1 MSDEKEKKHGC
12 CCEKSQEHSHEHS
25 HEHGEEGES
34 RKEEII
40 KLSLSVVLLIV
51 ATVLSKTVFEGFFET
66 HWYWKLA
73 LYLVP
78 FLISGAEL
86 IKEALEGIF
95 HGEVFD
101 EDFLMAVA
109 TIGALVLGDYT
120 EACAVLIFFKIGELF
135 EDYAV
140 EKSRSSITALM
151 DIRPDSANL
160 FENGSAVTV
169 KAESVKVGST
179 ILVRPGEK
187 VPLDGEIIE
196 GESQADT
203 SALTG
208 ESVPRTVKAG
218 DTVMSGMVNLSGV
231 LKIRT
236 TKEFSESTAS
246 KILEMVENAEEK
258 KSKSENF
265 ITKFARVY
273 TPAVCIT
280 ALALALVPPLV
291 ILAAG
296 GGNAFGTWVYRALT
310 FLVISC
316 PCALVISIPLSFF
329 AGLGKSSRE
338 GILVKGSNYLEAL
351 SNTKIVVFDKTGT
364 LTKGVFEVTEI
375 LDAAMDKNELLE
387 FAACAEIHSNHPV
400 ALSVKKAYGKEIDES
415 LVKEVK
421 EIAGHGITAVVSGK
435 SVAVGNAKLMESLGI
450 DYKEADKTG
459 TLLYTAVDK
468 KYAGCILIS
477 DVVKETSKDAL
488 AALKKAGV
496 EKTVMLTGDAEKV
509 AKNVAS
515 ELGLD
520 LYYAQLL
527 PGDKVSKVEE
537 LLSGLSGKGKLA
549 FVGDGINDAP
559 VLTRSDIGISMGALG
574 SDAAIEASDVVLMD
588 DDVMKLSKGI
598 AISRKCIKIV
608 YENIYFSI
616 GVKFACLALGAFGL
630 LNMWAAIFADV
641 GVMCIAVLNAMR
653 VFRSK
658 I

>member
-1 MSDEKEKKHGC
+1 MLHEDKH
-12 CCEKSQEHSHEHS
+12 EQETCLGHGHEHDHSH
-25 HEHGEEGES
+25 GGEGES
-34 RKEEII
+34 KKEEIV
-40 KLSLSVVLLIV
+40 KLSLS
-51 ATVLSKTVFEGFFET
+51 AVFLAAAVIFSELVFPEFFKI
-66 HWYWKLA
+66 HWYCKLA
-73 LYLVP
+73 VFLVP

-86 IKEALEGIF
+86 LKEALEGII

-101 EDFLMAVA
+101 ENFLMAVA

-160 FENGSAVTV
+160 FENGSSVTV
-169 KAESVKVGST
+169 KAETVKEGSV

-218 DTVMSGMVNLSGV
+218 DGVMSGMVNLSGV

-280 ALALALVPPLV
+280 ALVLALLPPLV
-291 ILAAG
+291 VLALG
-296 GGNAFGTWVYRALT
+296 GGNVFGVWVYRALT

-338 GILVKGSNYLEAL
+338 GILIKGSNYLEAL
-351 SNTKIVVFDKTGT
+351 SNAKIVVFDKTGT

-375 LDAAMDKNELLE
+375 LDASIDKDELLKL
-387 FAACAEIHSNHPV
+387 AASAEIHSNHPV
-400 ALSVKKAYGKEIDES
+400 ALSVKKAYGKEIDEAG
-415 LVKEVK
+415 VKDVK
-421 EIAGHGITAVVSGK
+421 EIAGHGITALVLGK
-435 SVAVGNAKLMESLGI
+435 QVAVGNAKLMASLKI
-450 DYKEADKTG
+450 DYREVEKTG
-459 TLLYTAVDK
+459 TLLYIAVDG
-468 KYAGCILIS
+468 KYEGCILIS
-477 DVVKETSKDAL
+477 DVIKEASKEAL

-496 EKTVMLTGDAEKV
+496 EKTVMLTGDSEKV
-509 AKNVAS
+509 AKAVAL
-515 ELGLD
+515 EIGVD
-520 LYYAQLL
+520 QYYAELL
-527 PGDKVSKVEE
+527 PGDKVLKVEE
-537 LLSGLSGKGKLA
+537 LLAGLSGKNKLA

-616 GVKFACLALGAFGL
+616 GIKFACLALGAFGL

-653 VFRSK
+653 VFKSK